1 MGKRTS
7 ANIIDRFAYERG
19 FLQRGV
25 WPVAGIDEVGR
36 GPLAGPVIA
45 AAVILPEALVRE
57 GMPDALRDLNDS
69 KQLSAAARE
78 DFCAHLAQLP
88 ELRVGVAR
96 VDANRIDALNILRAT
111 HEAMLLA
118 LDVLSQTQPAPPPG
132 PGTPVPN
139 LPTGQAAWAW
149 PAPQTGSAVAHVLVD
164 GRPVP
169 VLRTTQTAIVKG
181 DSLSYSIAAAS
192 VIAKVTRDRLMVDFD
207 VMFPGYGFATHMGYG
222 TPAHL
227 EAIERLGPCPIHR
240 RSFAPMR
247 PIQPDLF
254 GGIL

>member
-7 ANIIDRFAYERG
+7 TNIVDRFAYERG

-45 AAVILPEALVRE
+45 AAVVLPEALVRD
-57 GMPDALRDLNDS
+57 GMPEALRALNDS

-78 DFCAHLAQLP
+78 DFYSKLSQLP
-88 ELRVGVAR
+88 ELRAGVAR
-96 VDANRIDALNILRAT
+96 VDPARIDAINILRAT

-118 LDVLSQTQPAPPPG
+118 LGILSQAQPASVPVSG
-132 PGTPVPN
+132 MSVPN
-139 LPTGQAAWAW
+139 LAGGQAAWAW
-149 PAPQTGSAVAHVLVD
+149 PTPQPGSPIAHVLVD

-169 VLRTTQTAIVKG
+169 VFRTTQTAIVKG

-192 VIAKVTRDRLMVDFD
+192 VIAKVIRDRLMTEFD
-207 VMFPGYGFATHMGYG
+207 ALYPGYGFATHMGYG

-227 EAIERLGPCPIHR
+227 EAIARLGPCPIHR
-240 RSFAPMR
+240 RSFAPIR

-254 GGIL
+254 GGGL